1 MIAIKMALRKRD
13 VDATQIDTDRLRRLI
28 IAKIRCMLETG
39 IDEGA
44 RAIVTTQPASILQLI
59 KWI

>member
-1 MIAIKMALRKRD
+1 MALRKRD
-13 VDATQIDTDRLRRLI
+13 VRATQIDTDRLRRLI

-44 RAIVTTQPASILQLI
+44 RAIVTTQPARILQLI